1 MADMVDDM
9 EVDKVADM
17 VSVIVSDMVANMEVD
32 KVADMVANKK
42 SISSMKCSKQCLL
55 EQSCL
60 MQSVPHLC
68 VF

>member
-1 MADMVDDM
+1 MVANM
-9 EVDKVADM
+9 EM
-17 VSVIVSDMVANMEVD
+17 HMVANMEVD